1 MNWFLIALI
10 APFFWAITNH
20 IDKYLINRYFKSGGV
35 GALMIFSAIIGVV
48 LLPIIYLIEP
58 DVIHLKTSF
67 AIFMILNGILYVVGL
82 LPYFYALAEDEA
94 SIIVPLFQLIPFF
107 GYLLALVVLNENLTL
122 LQIFASLLVIS
133 GAILISL
140 DLTKEKNKFKAKVFW
155 LMVLSSFLV
164 ALNGLIFKFIALKE
178 NFWIT
183 SFWEYVGFSVA
194 GIILLTFIKSYRN
207 QFLFILKNNKI
218 AVLSINGTNEILN
231 IIAKMVMNFATIL
244 APLALVWVINGFQPF
259 FVFILG
265 IILTIFSPTLGKE
278 SVLKKHLVQKF
289 TAIVIMFI
297 GVYFLNK

>member
-1 MNWFLIALI
+1 MNWFLIALV

-20 IDKYLINRYFKSGGV
+20 IDKYLINRYFRSGGV
-35 GALMIFSAIIGVV
+35 GALMIFSAIIGIV

-58 DVIHLKTSF
+58 DVIYLKTSF

-94 SIIVPLFQLIPFF
+94 SIVVPLFQLIPFF
-107 GYLLALVVLNENLTL
+107 GYLLALVVLNESLTL
-122 LQIFASLLVIS
+122 LQIIASLLVLS

-140 DLTKEKNKFKAKVFW
+140 DYNKEKNKFKVKVFW

-164 ALNGLIFKFIALKE
+164 ALNGLIFKFIAIGE

-183 SFWEYVGFSVA
+183 SFWEYVGFSIT

-207 QFLFILKNNKI
+207 QFFFIFKNNRL

-244 APLALVWVINGFQPF
+244 APLALVWVVNGFQPF

-265 IILTIFSPTLGKE
+265 IILTVFSPALGKE
-278 SVLKKHLVQKF
+278 SMLKKHLMQKF
-289 TAIVIMFI
+289 ATIVIMFI